1 MYFVDH
7 AIDWFPWTSPLL
19 DTAEQS
25 PNSSHG
31 CIVYGMQS
39 GLIFFWKAIHMDLAS
54 EPSIDY
60 CLLML
65 VDLDIQFLWQGSDA
79 FSQSG
84 LYSNHQDIGPRYA
97 VMLSHRLLLLQNS
110 LVHNRNYSVTASCID
125 VKLLLFNF
133 DPSANDTMLQKNVG
147 CTSWTVKHCWR
158 ACRSFWYCC
167 HWLHSS
173 ER

>member
-1 MYFVDH
+1 
-7 AIDWFPWTSPLL
+7 
-19 DTAEQS
+19 
-25 PNSSHG
+25 
-31 CIVYGMQS
+31 MQS
-39 GLIFFWKAIHMDLAS
+39 IGFLGPALFLT
-54 EPSIDY
+54 
-60 CLLML
+60 LLSKVRTPAMAVL
-65 VDLDIQFLWQGSDA
+65 CMACSQGSDA

-173 ER
+173 ERFLG